1 MTIMIARECHDEPA
15 GLICPWRQMMRE
27 WTGQPEKD
35 GGGPIILTRSWK
47 EIELVRIT
55 INTPTSVEAIFKDG
69 IGSCTGRIHQ
79 EGEKFV
85 VNCDRMMAYVN
96 GALVISTQ
104 WQEEGE
110 RLSSVSEFNLWLHLI
125 FDGAVLTQTRVKW
138 LALEDA
144 YWSYVEKNEPAYFAF
159 RRDQYRRV
167 CKG

>member
-1 MTIMIARECHDEPA
+1 MVIMIARKCDDEPA
-15 GLICPWRQMMRE
+15 GLTCPWRQMMRE

-35 GGGPIILTRSWK
+35 GSAPTILTRHWK

-55 INTPTSVEAIFKDG
+55 INTTTSVEAIFKDW
-69 IGSCTGRIHQ
+69 IGSSTVRIHQ
-79 EGEKFV
+79 EGGKFV

-104 WQEEGE
+104 WQEDGE
-110 RLSSVSEFNLWLHLI
+110 HLSSVSEFNLWCHLI

-144 YWSYVEKNEPAYFAF
+144 YWNYVKNNEPGYFAF
-159 RRDQYRRV
+159 RREQYRRE
-167 CKG
+167 CEE